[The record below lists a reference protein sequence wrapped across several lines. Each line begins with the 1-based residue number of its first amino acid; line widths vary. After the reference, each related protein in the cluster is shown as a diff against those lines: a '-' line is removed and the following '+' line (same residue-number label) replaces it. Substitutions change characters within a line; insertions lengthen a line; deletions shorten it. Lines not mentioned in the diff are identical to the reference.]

1 MLISF
6 RFSNYKSYK
15 DETIFTTVCGD
26 LKDLEENFSQ
36 IQNYKLL
43 KSSIFIGANGSGKS
57 NLIQAVQKFQA
68 ILQNSINMQKQKS
81 YPHEPFFLDEKTKE
95 KATFFEI
102 EFFLDEIYYRYNFK
116 IEKDATI
123 SEEYLEE
130 KEPNKNRRYLFKRE
144 NENFKINSRSFKE
157 AKGLKEKTSPKSL
170 FLSVVAQ
177 FNGEKSKKIYDFLT
191 DRIIVLY
198 DLDCD
203 KNRFFEISKVLL
215 KDEVIKEKSVE
226 FLKNL
231 DLSLEDIEV
240 KKEFLPKSL
249 IEKIKD
255 DIKLTDSE
263 IKELEEDGIENIYI
277 YHFAF
282 DNGDVKKIENFP
294 IAFESE
300 GTKKL
305 ILLVPF
311 LINALKKNQ
320 IIFIDEIDNSIHT
333 LLIKKILKEFQ
344 KYSNQSQL
352 FFTTHDLCLLNK
364 PLVLRRDQ
372 IWLVEKDRKY
382 LTSKLYSLY
391 DYNIRNDK
399 NILKGYFEREF
410 GAIPY
415 LD

>member
-68 ILQNSINMQKQKS
+68 ILQNSINIEKQKS

-177 FNGEKSKKIYDFLT
+177 FNGEKSKNIYDFLT
-191 DRIIVLY
+191 DKIIVLH

-203 KNRFFEISKVLL
+203 KNRFFEISKTLL
-215 KDEVIKEKSVE
+215 KDEFIKEKSVE

-255 DIKLTDSE
+255 DIKLTDNE
-263 IKELEEDGIENIYI
+263 IKELEENGIENIYI
-277 YHFAF
+277 YHFTF

-344 KYSNQSQL
+344 KYSDQAQL

-372 IWLVEKDRKY
+372 IWLVEKDRRY